1 MPVRK
6 KARKKS
12 PRMDEDTMVAL
23 ALSRSL
29 LEQEK
34 ERERDR
40 EEERRIQAQLASGT
54 SVTAPVLRGRAGAGE
69 LSVPYCV
76 HITTWKSTKL
86 VRPNVVPFKL
96 KSNTWIFSYPRLNA
110 QV

>member
-34 ERERDR
+34 ARERDR
-40 EEERRIQAQLASGT
+40 EEERHIQAGLVSGT
-54 SVTAPVLRGRAGAGE
+54 ALAAPVPRGRAGAGE
-69 LSVPYCV
+69 
-76 HITTWKSTKL
+76 
-86 VRPNVVPFKL
+86 
-96 KSNTWIFSYPRLNA
+96 
-110 QV
+110 